1 MGSPCLCLS
10 CSVVIL
16 ENHQKIL
23 SFCKNYMNATVP
35 SILFASRGLYNLWA
49 PNAEFHVIYCI
60 QIIQLLLSSISL
72 LNIFVLPKSLIIIR
86 NRPSKGCYVC
96 PESEF
101 KNLSFLVLR
110 RKPCRCQDFTIV
122 FVLFF
127 YVAVAVSAHLWV
139 VCRHFCCPM
148 SLFQGH
154 VLLVEI

>member
-1 MGSPCLCLS
+1 MLVFGLLGRYSWKPAKNF
-10 CSVVIL
+10 IIW
-16 ENHQKIL
+16 QKLYETYRNLDPVCFSGTI
-23 SFCKNYMNATVP
+23 
-35 SILFASRGLYNLWA
+35 YNLWA

-101 KNLSFLVLR
+101 QNLSFLVLR

>member
-10 CSVVIL
+10 CSAVIL
-16 ENHQKIL
+16 ENHKKIL

-72 LNIFVLPKSLIIIR
+72 LNIFVLLKSLIIIR

-101 KNLSFLVLR
+101 QNLSFLVLR